1 MPMGTNL
8 FLFVILGLG
17 LYFLSAL
24 AAKLIPAVDF
34 WIDIVLWV
42 GAAAYIFSHQSFM
55 DGIVS
60 IATMFYC
67 YWTAMDL
74 TVSERA
80 EKPSGDWQE
89 IELARNNTRLLSDIT
104 LTAIVFAGA
113 VIFFIFG
120 PDPSPLKY
128 VILFGMISGGGAL
141 VKRILNVF
149 SVTVLYSASLNKL
162 HISSRYE
169 NRTYPLSD
177 LKDIQLESTADLL
190 KLHPLLTMYSSR
202 LDLTTSFQQVIKLSL
217 PGETLFLTVKE
228 PQRWKAI
235 LQEYTDSENNEDT
248 VISVLPFYHRKN
260 VKRLLG
266 KLYFAASVKGISA
279 YALLVLALYALHAS
293 PWIMGGAVV
302 LYWVFNMYLSDR
314 VLRAAMD
321 AKPCHHPHVQAAA
334 DKIFRKA
341 GIAHVR
347 LYETESDDY
356 NGMAVGMNVGRS
368 MVILTSATLTLPQH
382 VIEGILAHEA
392 IHIKKRDVLSSQ
404 LLRFLYLGAMVGIIL
419 LFEHHITHPE
429 THKIVLWVFIMAIII
444 LYQLYQSFCS
454 QWMEVRADNLGASLL
469 EGGYKQMA
477 EALRI
482 LAVRQDED
490 TQKRSAYS
498 SEEVEDKLTIDSL
511 TRDKSWFFRLIDFQF
526 SPHPPMYWR
535 VSTLLSNKGHGV
547 LKRWLRD
554 RLKESISLK

>member
-1 MPMGTNL
+1 MPMGTHL
-8 FLFVILGLG
+8 FLFAILGLG
-17 LYFLSAL
+17 LYFISAL
-24 AAKLIPAVDF
+24 AAKLIPAIDF
-34 WIDIVLWV
+34 WIDIVLWI
-42 GAAAYIFSHQSFM
+42 GAAVYIFSHQSFM
-55 DGIVS
+55 DGIIS
-60 IATMFYC
+60 IAIMFTC

-74 TVSERA
+74 TVSEQA
-80 EKPSGDWQE
+80 AKPSGDWE
-89 IELARNNTRLLSDIT
+89 EVELARNKTRLLSDIT
-104 LTAIVFAGA
+104 LTAVVFAGA
-113 VIFFIFG
+113 VILFIYG

-141 VKRILNVF
+141 VKRIWNVF
-149 SVTVLYSASLNKL
+149 SANVMYSASLETL

-169 NRTYPLSD
+169 TRTYPLSD
-177 LKDIQLESTADLL
+177 LKDIQLESTVDLL

-202 LDLTTSFQQVIKLSL
+202 LDLTTSFQQVIKLSF

-228 PQRWKAI
+228 PQRWKVI
-235 LQEYTDSENNEDT
+235 FGEYIDSENNENT

-266 KLYFAASVKGISA
+266 KLYFAVSVKGVSA
-279 YALLVLALYALHAS
+279 YGLLVLALYALHAS
-293 PWIMGGAVV
+293 PWIMAGAVM

-321 AKPCHHPHVQAAA
+321 AKPCHQPHVQAAA

-341 GIAHVR
+341 GISHVR
-347 LYETESDDY
+347 IYETESEDY

-368 MVILTSATLTLPQH
+368 MVILTSATLTLPLH

-392 IHIKKRDVLSSQ
+392 IHIRKRDVLSSQ
-404 LLRFLYLGAMVGIIL
+404 LLRFLYLGAVVGIIL
-419 LFEHHITHPE
+419 LIEQHITHPQA
-429 THKIVLWVFIMAIII
+429 HKVTLWVFIMAIII
-444 LYQLYQSFCS
+444 LFQLYQSFCS
-454 QWMEVRADNLGASLL
+454 QWMEVRADNLGASML

-498 SEEVEDKLTIDSL
+498 SEADEDELTIDSL

-526 SPHPPMYWR
+526 APHPPMYWR
-535 VSTLLSNKGHGV
+535 VSTLLSNRGQGV
-547 LKRWLRD
+547 VKRWLRD

>member
-1 MPMGTNL
+1 MPMGTDL
-8 FLFVILGLG
+8 FLFVIFGLG
-17 LYFLSAL
+17 LYFISAL

-42 GAAAYIFSHQSFM
+42 GAAVYIFSHQSFM

-80 EKPSGDWQE
+80 EKPSGHWQE
-89 IELARNNTRLLSDIT
+89 VDLARNKTRLLSDIT
-104 LTAIVFAGA
+104 LTAVVFAGA
-113 VIFFIFG
+113 IIFFIYG
-120 PDPSPLKY
+120 PDPSALKY

-149 SVTVLYSASLNKL
+149 SVTVLYSASLEKL

-169 NRTYPLSD
+169 TRTYPLSD

-217 PGETLFLTVKE
+217 PGETLFLTLKE

-235 LQEYTDSENNEDT
+235 LREYTDAEINVDN

-266 KLYFAASVKGISA
+266 KLYFAASVKGVSA

-293 PWIMGGAVV
+293 PWIMGGALM

-334 DKIFRKA
+334 DKIFCKA
-341 GIAHVR
+341 GISHVR
-347 LYETESDDY
+347 IYETESDDY
-356 NGMAVGMNVGRS
+356 QRNGSR
-368 MVILTSATLTLPQH
+368 
-382 VIEGILAHEA
+382 HECRKVNG
-392 IHIKKRDVLSSQ
+392 HSDKRHTNPAAACHRRHS
-404 LLRFLYLGAMVGIIL
+404 G
-419 LFEHHITHPE
+419 P
-429 THKIVLWVFIMAIII
+429 
-444 LYQLYQSFCS
+444 
-454 QWMEVRADNLGASLL
+454 
-469 EGGYKQMA
+469 
-477 EALRI
+477 
-482 LAVRQDED
+482 
-490 TQKRSAYS
+490 
-498 SEEVEDKLTIDSL
+498 
-511 TRDKSWFFRLIDFQF
+511 
-526 SPHPPMYWR
+526 
-535 VSTLLSNKGHGV
+535 
-547 LKRWLRD
+547 
-554 RLKESISLK
+554 